1 MPCDWPVARH
11 GSWPKREAHLVSR
24 RSDQLIASEAFSAL
38 LIGGEKD
45 SKCGFWD
52 QHTAIRHACI
62 VCIGVLAL
70 VGLLDLRETH
80 CLFYAWLDLLIFFD
94 VVDFLFQINLLGSVI
109 AFWLLW
115 SCFDHAL
122 VMLWSYFALVM
133 LWSCVGYVWVL
144 FCCFTTKLNS
154 EEKVGHDSIGFD
166 DALITRWSCFGHA
179 LFWSCVAPALVMLS
193 S

>member
-38 LIGGEKD
+38 LIGGKN
-45 SKCGFWD
+45 SKCGFLD

-133 LWSCVGYVWVL
+133 LWSCVG
-144 FCCFTTKLNS
+144 
-154 EEKVGHDSIGFD
+154 H
-166 DALITRWSCFGHA
+166 ALIMLCFDHALVMLCFEHALVMLRPYFDHALLWSCFGHA
-179 LFWSCVAPALVMLS
+179 LVMFEYCVAVS
-193 S
+193 